1 MSLPTPNLYYSFNIP
16 DKNLY
21 NNVQNW
27 ATGYPVYDASLN
39 NSYISRQNFTIG
51 NGSLEMPKNRIT
63 TPPIAKTALTK
74 TQDTLSVAVSN
85 DQLRMVTCEYPGSV
99 SFRTTTTP
107 GVFSND
113 SSTVSNSATKYYYRV
128 VISGD
133 GNRLVTCDNNGGNGG
148 YIYFSTWNSTAFPA
162 LTQTLETNLR
172 VYHGV
177 TITNDGSRLVAST
190 NTAIFFS
197 NWDGINYGQL
207 IQTLETI
214 PPTNGVW
221 MGIGISSNG
230 DRVCYGDNLTSFRLS
245 YWNGSNY
252 NKGVIIRTYS
262 GSTNMTRSS
271 VFNNDSSLLFL
282 SFINNAATS
291 IEIAKYNPTTNGYD
305 FFYNI
310 PTGIV
315 PALLDSHGLCCVD
328 TNTTVTIYLAPYSN
342 SNIYVTEAAYITT
355 NGSSYANVNANA
367 IQIGSTPGTS
377 GLSFAFWFRSNYNG
391 TWARICDFGN
401 GVAQDNILIAI
412 NGNNLR
418 FGIYKGAQ
426 STEPDF
432 ITYNI
437 NDNKW
442 YHAVITLACSSTTL
456 ASNVCTAY
464 INGSTNTFTNTAYL
478 YPNVINRTNNYLGRS
493 NWDVDPQFFGNIDD
507 FRVYP
512 TVLTAAQVNEIY
524 NIRGLT
530 NNYRNSTVY
539 RLYNVPVETVGYD
552 SKILNMGSNTTYFYW
567 NDPKA
572 GLNNA
577 TPNGTTIINKSNPY
591 NFKYTY
597 NNTVPYLQVNV
608 TFVCND
614 IITLKVNGS
623 TIRNNGT
630 LLTIYTETVSINSGN
645 NLFEFLCYNTLG
657 PAVFAA
663 YVVSTNNSTY
673 LFSTNFTTNGW
684 SVEVSGF
691 FSNGYPVSSL
701 LTNESG
707 AAKTNIGTTFFR
719 SQNLD
724 LDTNQANKQVPASNL
739 FFRTNNVDFK
749 DQFFKYV

>member
-74 TQDTLSVAVSN
+74 TLFTISVAVSN
-85 DQLRMVTCEYPGSV
+85 DQLRMVTCQYPGPV
-99 SFRTTTTP
+99 SFTTRANT
-107 GVFSND
+107 GVVFSSVNA
-113 SSTVSNSATKYYYRV
+113 VSNSGDKYYYR
-128 VISGD
+128 IAITGD
-133 GNRLVTCDNNGGNGG
+133 GNRIVTCDNNNGSGG
-148 YIYFSTWNSTAFPA
+148 YIYFSTWTANAFPA
-162 LTQTLETNLR
+162 LTQTLETNPR
-172 VYHGV
+172 IYHGV
-177 TITNDGSRLVAST
+177 AITNDGSRLVAST

-252 NKGVIIRTYS
+252 NNGVVIRTYS
-262 GSTNMTRSS
+262 GNANMTRSS
-271 VFNNDSSLLFL
+271 FFNNDASLLFL
-282 SFINNAATS
+282 SFLNNTTTS
-291 IEIAKYNPTTNGYD
+291 IEIVKYNPNTNGYD
-305 FFYNI
+305 SFYNI
-310 PTGIV
+310 PAAVV
-315 PALLDSHGLCCVD
+315 PASLDSHGLWCVD
-328 TNTTVTIYLAPYSN
+328 TNTTVTIYLAPWN
-342 SNIYVTEAAYITT
+342 NTNLYVTEATYTTT
-355 NGSSYANVNANA
+355 NGTSYANVNANA
-367 IQIGSTPGTS
+367 IQIGSTSGTS

-464 INGSTNTFTNTAYL
+464 INGSTNTFTINNYY

-512 TVLTAAQVNEIY
+512 TVLTGAQVNEIY

-539 RLYNVPVETVGYD
+539 RLYNVPVETTPNIQNSY
-552 SKILNMGSNTTYFYW
+552 MGTGVTYWYW
-567 NDPKA
+567 NDP
-572 GLNNA
+572 NA
-577 TPNGTTIINKSNPY
+577 LSGGKGIINKSNPY

-597 NNTVPYLQVNV
+597 NNTVPYSQVYV
-608 TFVCND
+608 TFCCND

-623 TIRNNGT
+623 IIINNGT
-630 LLTIYTETVSINSGN
+630 FLYTYREVVSINSGN
-645 NLFEFLCYNTLG
+645 NLFEFICYNTGG

-663 YVVSTNNSTY
+663 YVVVSTNNSTY
-673 LFSTNFTTNGW
+673 LFSTDFNKTGW

-691 FSNGYPVSSL
+691 FSNGYPVSAL
-701 LTNESG
+701 LANESSVE
-707 AAKTNIGTTFFR
+707 KTNIGTTFFQ

-724 LDTNQANKQVPASNL
+724 LSSNQASQQVPASNL